1 MLDTEALFILGI
13 RIKELRISLGMNQ
26 ENFGKVLCVTKQSVS
41 NLENGN
47 ILPSIDMLIKIAETY
62 SVSTDYLLGL
72 NDKRLLDVS
81 DLTNEQIAH
90 IQNIVDDIR
99 KK

>member
-1 MLDTEALFILGI
+1 MLGI

-26 ENFGKVLCVTKQSVS
+26 ENFGKSLCVTKQSVS
-41 NLENGN
+41 NWENGN
-47 ILPSIDMLIKIAETY
+47 ILPSIDMLIKIAEMY

-81 DLTNEQIAH
+81 DLTNEQVAH